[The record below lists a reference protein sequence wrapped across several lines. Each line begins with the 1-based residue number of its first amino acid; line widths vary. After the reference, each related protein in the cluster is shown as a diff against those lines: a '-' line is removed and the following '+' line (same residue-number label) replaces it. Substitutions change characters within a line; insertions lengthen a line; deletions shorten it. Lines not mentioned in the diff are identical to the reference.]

1 MIWPFL
7 TVISYSIT
15 AFGDK
20 YISAKLKCN
29 PAEYTFI
36 VSAATVLWL
45 LFLLPFTGWDFQAG
59 SKSLI
64 LLLFLII
71 WKLMELYTT
80 SVLLKFMEPYELK
93 VWLGINVVLSY
104 LYNVYNGKNTL
115 RADMLILGALLLF
128 GIYIIVKNSN
138 SSKENMLKTIPVC
151 IFYIFSKLMYGVHM
165 REATGYGNSVTIL
178 IIVLS
183 VTSIIQL
190 PKLDIKKLISKK
202 GFPAACATRIPNAT
216 GLLTEALAAT
226 ANLYFYALIQPVQL
240 LILFIAGLVKGSKM
254 SPKKKAGS
262 IICIISVCIMTI
274 LCA

>member
-20 YISAKLKCN
+20 YIAAKLKCN

-45 LFLLPFTGWDFQAG
+45 LFLLPFTGWGFQTG
-59 SKSLI
+59 SKSFI
-64 LLLFLII
+64 LLVFLVV

-104 LYNVYNGKNTL
+104 LYNVYNGKNAL
-115 RADMLILGALLLF
+115 RADMLILAAFLLF
-128 GIYIIVKNSN
+128 GIYIIVKD
-138 SSKENMLKTIPVC
+138 SSTGKKNLMKTIPVC

-183 VTSIIQL
+183 VTSVIQL
-190 PKLDIKKLISKK
+190 PKLDIKKLVSKK
-202 GFPAACATRIPNAT
+202 GFLAACTTRIPNAT

-240 LILFIAGLVKGSKM
+240 LVLFIAGLVKEIGR
-254 SPKKKAGS
+254 AH
-262 IICIISVCIMTI
+262 V
-274 LCA
+274 